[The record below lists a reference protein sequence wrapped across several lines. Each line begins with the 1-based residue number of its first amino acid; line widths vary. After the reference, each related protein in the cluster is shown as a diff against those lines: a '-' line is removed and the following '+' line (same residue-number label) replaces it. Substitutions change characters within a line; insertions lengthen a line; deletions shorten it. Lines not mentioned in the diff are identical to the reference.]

1 MCEIA
6 NSSGC
11 VCVCVHII
19 YSGLYTTTEVRIK
32 GLHAAQQYR
41 WIRVLL
47 SSKTARQHFER
58 KEPEGEPC
66 PLLLHI
72 FAFGTETAWTHCI
85 KVLGARLG
93 FDVPLSKW
101 LAIGWYIKRREI
113 KVKNKI
119 NKNVMNIREGEGGVA
134 GKKREEKKRFDY
146 FCFALQTAGDYICHG
161 GPMLH
166 GWHRTGWP
174 PSAFTIIHHT
184 SPSLRS
190 VSLRP
195 WYPPY
200 TWFPF
205 FLFFFFLIPSVH
217 IDAPELWMIF
227 RSPVLSFFF
236 SFCVYQI

>member
-134 GKKREEKKRFDY
+134 GKKERREEKVRLF
-146 FCFALQTAGDYICHG
+146 L
-161 GPMLH
+161 
-166 GWHRTGWP
+166 
-174 PSAFTIIHHT
+174 
-184 SPSLRS
+184 
-190 VSLRP
+190 LRP
-195 WYPPY
+195 ANSRGLHLSWRPDATRMTQDWMTSFSFYNHPSH
-200 TWFPF
+200 FPLPSF
-205 FLFFFFLIPSVH
+205 CLSSSVISSLYLISFLSFLFFS
-217 IDAPELWMIF
+217 DSF
-227 RSPVLSFFF
+227 RTHRRARVMDDF
-236 SFCVYQI
+236 